1 VPEAFSGQ
9 QHTITVS
16 SDGVAAYLTQIIA
29 SRLLWL
35 QESIREEI
43 WELASTRLAERSGRS
58 AAPSMTREFIIGDNL
73 TISLH
78 EPSLTGDMLGL
89 KTWSSSLMLARRLG
103 VGPLRDVVPVTKVGD
118 KLRVLELG
126 SGTGLVG
133 ITVACMWR
141 AYATLTDLPEI
152 VPNLTKN
159 AQRNAFQV
167 KERDGELSVKALD
180 WADESAVLKRKDS
193 DLDEDPYPVIVAAD
207 PLYSPEH
214 PKLLADTVGRW
225 LERSCDARFVVEVPL
240 RDGYERERTD
250 MRRRL
255 QDIGLEIEEEGEDT
269 GFDDWEG
276 SDGQRQ
282 EVRYSWSVWKGSTRW
297 CPSEVTTSAASEQR
311 EDES

>member
-1 VPEAFSGQ
+1 VPTAFSGQ
-9 QHTITVS
+9 QHPLSVS

-58 AAPSMTREFIIGDNL
+58 AAPSMTREFIIDENL

-89 KTWSSSLMLARRLG
+89 KTWSSSLMLARKLG
-103 VGPLRDVVPVTKVGD
+103 VGSLLDVVSVAKVGH
-118 KLRVLELG
+118 KSRVLELG

-133 ITVACMWR
+133 IAVACMWR
-141 AYATLTDLPEI
+141 AYVTLTDLPEI

-159 AQRNAFQV
+159 AQRNALQV
-167 KERDGELSVKALD
+167 KGWDGELFVRALD
-180 WADESAVLKRKDS
+180 WADKSAVLKRKDS
-193 DLDEDPYPVIVAAD
+193 DLNEDPYPVIVAAD

-214 PKLLADTVGRW
+214 PKLLVDTVGRW
-225 LERSCDARFVVEVPL
+225 LERSREARFVVAVPL
-240 RDGYERERTD
+240 RDGYRSERTD

-282 EVRYSWSVWKGSTRW
+282 EVRYSWSVWKGGAGW
-297 CPSEVTTSAASEQR
+297 CPPEVSTSAASEQR